1 MNKEQAQKFD
11 LKKRQK
17 SAFEAAV
24 ENAKIANE
32 AIKSS
37 QGWLLV
43 LGLAEMSFLGTLL
56 LINETIYSCWLKT
69 LIIALLMAFVL
80 FILGSITQYKHALR
94 IARDYEGLSRRAVDD
109 YLNKGIRFVDQ
120 VPQELELPKR
130 QIVSSRITNYLIFAS
145 YVLVIL
151 VTLGIIVLIMMI

>member
-1 MNKEQAQKFD
+1 MNKEQIKFD
-11 LKKRQK
+11 LEKRQK

-24 ENAKIANE
+24 ENAKIAND

-56 LINETIYSCWLKT
+56 LTNETISSCWLKL
-69 LIIALLMAFVL
+69 LIIALLVAFVL
-80 FILGSITQYKHALR
+80 FIFGSIAQYKHALR
-94 IARDYEGLSRRAVDD
+94 IARRYEEISRKAVDD
-109 YLNKGIRFVDQ
+109 YLNKDIRFVGKM
-120 VPQELELPKR
+120 PEELELPKR
-130 QIVSSRITNYLIFAS
+130 QIVSSKVTDYLIFAS

-151 VTLGIIVLIMMI
+151 TTLGVIVLVIKI

>member
-1 MNKEQAQKFD
+1 MDEEKFD

-69 LIIALLMAFVL
+69 LIIALLTAFIL
-80 FILGSITQYKHALR
+80 FILGSITQYKHARR
-94 IARDYEGLSRRAVDD
+94 IARDYERISRKAVDN
-109 YLNKGIRFVDQ
+109 YLNKNIRFVDQ
-120 VPQELELPKR
+120 IPQELELPKR
-130 QIVSSRITNYLIFAS
+130 QIVSSRIVNCLILTS
-145 YVLVIL
+145 YILVIL
-151 VTLGIIVLIMMI
+151 VTIGIIFLIIMI